1 MRWIS
6 ISADDIVDRKRQL
19 EADFPLK
26 RFIQVLAVDSGMCR
40 SSPPQSFL
48 VGCSARPHCPL
59 PPVAAFVGGK
69 RVSLNIASRHGSVEI
84 TCETAD
90 NGKQR
95 LAKNE

>member
-1 MRWIS
+1 MLS
-6 ISADDIVDRKRQL
+6 QTTSKNL
-19 EADFPLK
+19 GST
-26 RFIQVLAVDSGMCR
+26 QVMSSKAESGLG
-40 SSPPQSFL
+40 L
-48 VGCSARPHCPL
+48 VCKT
-59 PPVAAFVGGK
+59 PVAAFVGGK